1 MGTIVQRVSGGY
13 EHGRL
18 YATDSRGR
26 RRRLMVWFMDHC
38 RGVGNEELERTFGI
52 PVITTEF
59 IELLVWYSRTE
70 SICADFCTI
79 NGVLRLF
86 LILDPELQNTL
97 SSLVRAGLY
106 YSHTFEKISSLMKAA
121 FLKPVMSTV

>member
-1 MGTIVQRVSGGY
+1 MQWLVSFVNNCRRVG
-13 EHGRL
+13 
-18 YATDSRGR
+18 D
-26 RRRLMVWFMDHC
+26 
-38 RGVGNEELERTFGI
+38 EELERTFGI

-86 LILDPELQNTL
+86 LILDLELQNTL

-106 YSHTFEKISSLMKAA
+106 YSHTFEKISSLMEVA
-121 FLKPVMSTV
+121 FGSLICRQHSTG